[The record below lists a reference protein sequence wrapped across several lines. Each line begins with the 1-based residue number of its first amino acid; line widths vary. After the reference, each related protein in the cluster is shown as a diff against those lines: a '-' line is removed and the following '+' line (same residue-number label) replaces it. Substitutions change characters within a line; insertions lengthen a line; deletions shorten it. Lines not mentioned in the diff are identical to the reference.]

1 MTTDTNSSDD
11 ASPSSDDSDADRP
24 SPVNAAEHVDG
35 ETPLVVLP
43 RGGAR
48 EVGRSCYHVET
59 RQGTYLV
66 DCGLNQG
73 SGGQFADFRG
83 LEPESIDAVFLTHA
97 HIDHSGGL
105 PVLEHRNLL
114 APNAKIICTQGTAAL
129 THVLLHDSLKI
140 HESEAKKPGRERHFT
155 RTDVE
160 DVLARF
166 DPLSGYGSGR
176 VTDHVGIHDE
186 DLQYEFGDAGH
197 LLGSAWLTLESGGR
211 RVCFSGDLGGRSAH
225 LHDIQTPPGADTL
238 ILESTYGDRD
248 THNSFQKARTELF
261 ETAIDAIERGIP
273 VLIPTFAVGR
283 AQEILQIFRERWR
296 NLPEE
301 TREKLHIVYDGM
313 ATEATDRYHAY
324 ASPEYVN
331 DSVMNYM
338 ENAADFE
345 PFVPEIAERPSNAD
359 DRRRILDQD
368 TAPIV
373 VSPSGMLTGGLSPAY
388 LLELVENYDEA
399 RILFTGYQAPGT
411 PGHDLQ
417 QADGDTATVTVN
429 AWPITSE
436 REARETDGDG
446 PPEYTFD
453 VPTDWIHTVSGMS
466 GHAARNTLLQFAR
479 DVDANHVALVHGDPE
494 NQRSMVNH
502 LEGNLSADL
511 VTRAA
516 VQSVIP
522 VHPPDE
528 GLVAIRNVHDVAHP
542 SIEIRTESETDS
554 SHLTDALTGDS
565 DDGTEAETANEPPSD
580 ELDAGDED
588 EKAVEE
594 RVSELVE
601 RVSAVDRELAA
612 QRNDDGWSEGEL
624 REVIREEIESA
635 LDDRGIAD

>member
-1 MTTDTNSSDD
+1 M
-11 ASPSSDDSDADRP
+11 
-24 SPVNAAEHVDG
+24 
-35 ETPLVVLP
+35 
-43 RGGAR
+43 
-48 EVGRSCYHVET
+48 
-59 RQGTYLV
+59 
-66 DCGLNQG
+66 
-73 SGGQFADFRG
+73 
-83 LEPESIDAVFLTHA
+83 
-97 HIDHSGGL
+97 
-105 PVLEHRNLL
+105 
-114 APNAKIICTQGTAAL
+114 
-129 THVLLHDSLKI
+129 
-140 HESEAKKPGRERHFT
+140 
-155 RTDVE
+155 
-160 DVLARF
+160 
-166 DPLSGYGSGR
+166 
-176 VTDHVGIHDE
+176 
-186 DLQYEFGDAGH
+186 
-197 LLGSAWLTLESGGR
+197 
-211 RVCFSGDLGGRSAH
+211 
-225 LHDIQTPPGADTL
+225 
-238 ILESTYGDRD
+238 
-248 THNSFQKARTELF
+248 
-261 ETAIDAIERGIP
+261 
-273 VLIPTFAVGR
+273 IPTFAVGR